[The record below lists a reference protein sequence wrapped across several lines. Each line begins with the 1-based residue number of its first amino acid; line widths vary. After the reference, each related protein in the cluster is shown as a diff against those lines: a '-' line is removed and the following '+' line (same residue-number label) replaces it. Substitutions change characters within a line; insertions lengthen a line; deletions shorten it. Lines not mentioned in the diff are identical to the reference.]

1 MNNENILNN
10 HGFKKIDENEF
21 QKENWI
27 VRIDGINF
35 EIFSDPEIDTRYYF
49 GTTDNL
55 EKYLNAINKNNKG
68 L

>member
-1 MNNENILNN
+1 MNNESILNN
-10 HGFKKIDENEF
+10 HGFKKIGENEF

-49 GTTDNL
+49 GITDNL
-55 EKYLNAINKNNKG
+55 EKYLNAINKNNRG